1 MVPHEP
7 PNGTPGRWEAP
18 PSTMAAQLINNLSTK
33 KPSRQIEHDDLQSL
47 MIEVSIRE
55 NDPSDFTDP
64 DAMLEHKHK
73 LLYVI
78 AKVVLDKL
86 NKDDPFMNVQNVINQ
101 ASETLDVI
109 ISTVK
114 DVPNILNYISTQDHP
129 LKTRGSEP
137 FWIWLFPRILSCL
150 GRWNC
155 QKLTAKIQVFF
166 STSFEVVARSPKLWG
181 LSSNFFSYLKDS
193 ISTIL
198 NVLQNIS
205 LIARGEVTEF
215 VLPSDQFDLSAFY
228 FNIEEDL
235 NQSSLPCT
243 YRIHD
248 AAGGIQHAICVLS
261 ILVKV
266 SIQAASF
273 HDATTAFQ
281 DYLAWM
287 LDSFYSSYELQKVWI
302 SPGTLHQDYEVP
314 KISLF
319 CALHALLTSTQK
331 SVSESLVRKGYAYLA
346 LISADIIRDSSYVTD
361 RDVNLVFCQA
371 LLDLAKI
378 CRKYDSNCRTVRLCL
393 LPKLRTVLDD
403 KDACSIAGKDFQ
415 NASTA
420 LIWAC
425 QSTENTDIELV
436 LPHISFETDSL
447 NADLSLL
454 MLKDTKGRSN
464 KSAPAS
470 KRRKIHAEEGLLQEI
485 IAKLYSLL
493 GDQEVMDMDG
503 LCHLAEK
510 YFADLKDSDRC
521 KAIDYLSMIPCAA
534 YGSLAV
540 TRDKFENIITSQ
552 CFMCE
557 KRPPP
562 SITTLD
568 NDLCQK
574 TGNEAILILTTLVKS
589 PAFQSSRQSRVMA
602 MVAVKAF
609 ATHFR
614 DEGFFNLETSALGQ
628 WCLQSLQSSMR
639 ELRIAAGRTLPG
651 FLQGPGAP
659 QDLVLKNRTN
669 VLIILRDLCEKPNIH
684 WQESCVLAWGQLA
697 RVLIDGELSIVLTKL
712 VGYLGHSNPIV
723 SNAAYNEI
731 LKLASRNS
739 TVDRPVGRL
748 FSPFWGSVAIAAV
761 KNLLSRPQTTH
772 LMADL
777 LEITVPDFLIL
788 TQAYTLPWLV
798 LWRDGKTIKKIAQ
811 ARNEESWRICTQRPN
826 VAHIM
831 ALLLVQDVRDIEIH
845 TMSVLNSVS
854 SDFEM
859 RQLDFEYLLRI
870 DSPTIFLHLLKVA
883 GDVDDSKK
891 SGIQL
896 ALQFLV
902 KNLQS
907 PEQDRAGKNPMAAFL
922 EQHNLGLVT
931 HISEIVNDN
940 KDEKSSWEKKRN
952 VRAIEEMVTIGKTY
966 TRAARPQ
973 ICACLQ
979 SALAQ
984 KDLQASAFSA
994 WSAMLRYLDDA
1005 DVEWMLESTFVII
1018 IQHWE
1023 SFDDFTKKAAEEIL
1037 QYLLQKRAHLIRNK
1051 IVNLPSLSQFSQL
1064 VDIEHKL
1071 NSIRRPTDVSN
1082 GFQIFSRRIRHENAG
1097 VVAQALFEL
1106 KDLLQS
1112 QQSYLQASAVS
1123 EQPDVVVGKLVRSI
1137 MDACIKFNE
1146 SHHDIAKLSGDC
1158 IGLIGCLDPNRVEA
1172 VRNQREMVVIMNFN
1186 DTEETTDFVLFIL
1199 EEVIVKAFLSAT
1211 DTSLQ
1216 SFLSFVMQE
1225 LLLTV
1230 GFADVC
1236 APMLTAGERD
1246 SNNPLCKKWE
1256 SLPESVQATLTPF
1269 LTSMFAVLKMEVSI
1283 TTYPIFRPDNNQPDR
1298 MNKYNNWLKTFVLD
1312 LLQKPKNYNAELIFA
1327 PLGRAIRI
1335 KDLSVASFLLPYL
1348 ILHLVAEGTDQERD
1362 NIGAEL
1368 LGILEYEPTSTSHIK
1383 QEELK
1388 LCSEAVFRVLDYL
1401 SRWVQAKQVV
1411 ILRDTR
1417 AGGASTTAGALEQV
1431 RRVTKL
1437 IESIPAE
1444 IVSARAI
1451 QCKSYSRALFN
1462 WEQHIRNVRAKKDI
1476 SRETSD
1482 LERLQE
1488 IYTQIDEP
1496 DGIEGISA
1504 HLHVLDIDQI
1514 VLGHRKAGRWTA
1526 AQGWYEI
1533 KLAEN
1538 PEDVDVQLNLLTCL
1552 KESGQHDVLLNYVE
1566 GMHTATKTI
1575 GKLLPFATEASW
1587 ATGRWA
1593 ALEKYTSIAGRDLE
1607 EDFNVSIGKALLALH
1622 QNESKRFIS
1631 TIQELREQITC
1642 SLSRATTSSIGS
1654 CHDPMLKLH
1663 VLTELEMI
1671 TGLDRTE
1678 PMPREELLESLDRRL
1693 ETIGGYLNDKQYL
1706 LGIRRAAMQLSSLDF
1721 TKGDLASAWLTSARL
1736 ARKGNAIHQSFNAV
1750 LHASQL
1756 GDESAKIEHARLLW
1770 KEEQHRKAIQS
1781 LQGAI
1786 DSNAFISH
1794 NEISKAS
1801 ISFDDSHRKQ
1811 QQNLLEARAHLL
1823 LAKWLDRAGQTN
1835 SSALRAQYQLAAKTH
1850 NAWEKGHYYL
1860 GRHYNKLLESASNL
1874 PLERQD
1880 ENYLSGETA
1889 SLVISNYLR
1898 SLGHGTKYVY
1908 QTLPRILT
1916 LWLDLGTQLSQ
1927 KIDPKRHS
1935 QEFVSKM
1942 TQLRKKT
1949 LDDLHLRFKKYISK
1963 MPAYIFYTALP
1974 QIVSRI
1980 THPHKEVNQF
1990 VQLIILKV
1998 VSAHPQQSLWSLLAV
2013 STSTQQDRRN
2023 KGKEL
2028 LQKLTNASGRVDNSA
2043 IDIKAL
2049 IRNGQDL
2056 TSEILKICKA
2066 GDFPGQKTYKASLT
2080 KELQFKNKVLPS
2092 LLACPVEAALTAT
2105 LPTLTDRVTTH
2116 KAFSRDVITINAF
2129 EDDVLVLNSLAKP
2142 RRLKALASNGQHY
2155 GLLCKPKDDLR
2166 MDQRLME
2173 FNGMMNRAL
2182 KRDAESSRRQ
2192 LYVKTYAVTPLNEE
2206 CGIIEW
2212 IEGLQTFRKILLELY
2227 KPMGIHPDYREI
2239 DVFCQ
2244 EAMKGD
2250 KQLSFFTDKVLGGFK
2265 PVFYLWFIQ
2274 QFPEPSAWFAA
2285 RLRYTRSCA
2294 VMSMVGTI
2302 LGLGDRHTENILFEE
2317 GNGGTFHVDFNC
2329 LFDKGKTFTKPERV
2343 PFRLTHNMVDAM
2355 GLYGYEGPFRKS
2367 SELTLKLLRQHEET
2381 LMTILEAFIYDPT
2394 LDLMKKVDKKK
2405 REMANDGT
2413 QSAQT
2418 VLDVIQRKVK
2428 GLLPGESVP
2437 LSVEGHV
2444 DELIK
2449 QATDPRNLTAMYIG
2463 WCSFF

>member
-1 MVPHEP
+1 MAPHDP
-7 PNGTPGRWEAP
+7 PVGTPGVWEAP

-33 KPSRQIEHDDLQSL
+33 KPSRQVDYDDLQLL
-47 MIEVSIRE
+47 MTEVSNRE
-55 NDPSDFTDP
+55 NDPADFEDP

-78 AKVVLDKL
+78 SKVVLERL
-86 NKDDPFMNVQNVINQ
+86 NKDDPFMNVQNVVDQ
-101 ASETLDVI
+101 ACEALDVF

-114 DVPNILNYISTQDHP
+114 DVPNILNYVSTQDRP
-129 LKTRGSEP
+129 LKTCGREP
-137 FWIWLFPRILSCL
+137 FWIWLFPRVLSCL
-150 GRWNC
+150 GRRDC
-155 QKLTAKIQVFF
+155 KKLNEKIEVFL

-181 LSSNFFSYLKDS
+181 LGSVFFSYLKDS
-193 ISTIL
+193 VTSILTIL
-198 NVLQNIS
+198 QN
-205 LIARGEVTEF
+205 LRLVTHGKPIDF
-215 VLPSDQFDLSAFY
+215 VLPSDQFKVSAFS
-228 FNIEEDL
+228 FDTEEDL
-235 NQSSLPCT
+235 NESFLLCT
-243 YRIHD
+243 YRLRD
-248 AAGGIQHAICVLS
+248 APGAIQHAICILS

-273 HDATTAFQ
+273 QDATPAFQ

-287 LDSFYSSYELQKVWI
+287 LDSFHSTYELQEVWI
-302 SPGTLHQDYEVP
+302 SPGLFSEVHEVP
-314 KISLF
+314 TIALF
-319 CALHALLTSTQK
+319 CALHALLSSIQTSL
-331 SVSESLVRKGYAYLA
+331 SESLLRKGYAYLA
-346 LISADIIRDSSYVTD
+346 LIGADLIITPSNIIDK
-361 RDVNLVFCQA
+361 DVNLVFCQA
-371 LLDLAKI
+371 LLHLANI
-378 CRKYDSNCRTVRLCL
+378 CREHDSTCRTVRSFF
-393 LPKLRTVLDD
+393 LPKLRTVIDD
-403 KDACSIAGKDFQ
+403 EEASIIVGNDFQ
-415 NASTA
+415 NASAVLT
-420 LIWAC
+420 WAC
-425 QSTENTDIELV
+425 RSTENTDRELV
-436 LPHISFETDSL
+436 PPHIRFDTDSL
-447 NADLSLL
+447 NADLNLL
-454 MLKDTKGRSN
+454 TLKDTEARSTQL
-464 KSAPAS
+464 SPPS
-470 KRRKIHAEEGLLQEI
+470 KRRKIHSEEGLLYEI
-485 IAKLYSLL
+485 IAKLYSLF
-493 GDQEVMDMDG
+493 GDQEIMDMDG
-503 LCHLAEK
+503 LCSLAEQR
-510 YFADLKDSDRC
+510 FADLKDPDRC
-521 KAIDYLSMIPCAA
+521 KVIDHLSMIPCAA
-534 YGSLAV
+534 YGSLTV
-540 TRDKFENIITSQ
+540 TRDKLENIVSSQ
-552 CFMCE
+552 CFVCE
-557 KRPPP
+557 KLPPK
-562 SITTLD
+562 TTVLD
-568 NDLCQK
+568 DDLCQK
-574 TGNEAILILTTLVKS
+574 TGTKAILILTSLVNS
-589 PAFQSSRQSRVMA
+589 PAFHDSRRSRVLA

-609 ATHFR
+609 AIHFR
-614 DEGFFNLETSALGQ
+614 DEEFFNLETSAVGQ
-628 WCLQSLQSSMR
+628 WCLKSLQSSMR
-639 ELRIAAGRTLPG
+639 ELRIAAGRTLPE
-651 FLQGPGAP
+651 FLQGPKAP
-659 QDLVLKNRTN
+659 QDLVLKNKTN
-669 VLIILRDLCEKPNIH
+669 VLIILRDLCEKPTLH
-684 WQESCVLAWGQLA
+684 LQETCVLAWGQLA
-697 RVLIDGELSIVLTKL
+697 RVLIDDDLNIVLLKL
-712 VGYLGHSNPIV
+712 VEYLGHSNLIV

-731 LKLASRNS
+731 LKLANLNG
-739 TVDRPVGRL
+739 TVEKPVERL
-748 FSPFWGSVAIAAV
+748 FSPFWDSVAIAAV
-761 KNLLSRPQTTH
+761 KYLLVRPQTAQ

-777 LEITVPDFLIL
+777 LEINVPEFLIL

-811 ARNEESWRICTQRPN
+811 ARNEETWRVCTDKPN
-826 VAHIM
+826 VSHIM
-831 ALLLVQDVRDIEIH
+831 ALLLVQDVRDIESH
-845 TMSVLNSVS
+845 TMSVLNFVS
-854 SDFEM
+854 PDFKE
-859 RQLDFEYLLRI
+859 RGLDFEYFLKMDL
-870 DSPTIFLHLLKVA
+870 PGTFLHLLKVA
-883 GDVDDSKK
+883 GHADDSKK
-891 SGIQL
+891 SRIRL

-902 KNLQS
+902 ENVQS
-907 PEQDRAGKNPMAAFL
+907 PDQSRKRNNPMAAFL
-922 EQHNLGLVT
+922 EHHNLGLIIR
-931 HISEIVNDN
+931 ISEIINDIR
-940 KDEKSSWEKKRN
+940 DEQSTFEKKRN
-952 VRAIEEMVTIGKTY
+952 VKAIEEMVTIGKTY
-966 TRAARPQ
+966 MRAARPQ

-984 KDLQASAFSA
+984 KDLQTSAFSA
-994 WSAMLRYLDDA
+994 WSAMLRYLGDE
-1005 DVEWMLESTFVII
+1005 DVEWMLESTFATI
-1018 IQHWE
+1018 IQHWH
-1023 SFDDFTKKAAEEIL
+1023 SFDDSTKKAAEQIL
-1037 QYLLQKRAHLIRNK
+1037 QYLLEERARLIRNK
-1051 IVNLPSLSQFSQL
+1051 IVDLPSLSDFPQL
-1064 VDIEHKL
+1064 GDIERRL
-1071 NSIRRPTDVSN
+1071 NIIRRPTDVSN
-1082 GFQIFSRRIRHENAG
+1082 AFQIFSRRIRHENSG
-1097 VVAQALFEL
+1097 VVAQALSEL
-1106 KDLLQS
+1106 KSLLQS

-1137 MDACIKFNE
+1137 MDACVKFNE
-1146 SHHDIAKLSGDC
+1146 SHHDIAKLSGEC

-1172 VRNQREMVVIMNFN
+1172 VREQREMVVVMNFH
-1186 DTEETTDFVLFIL
+1186 DAGETTDFVLFTL
-1199 EEVIVKAFLSAT
+1199 EEVVVKAFLSAT
-1211 DTSLQ
+1211 DTTLQ
-1216 SFLSFVMQE
+1216 GFLSFVMQQ
-1225 LLLTV
+1225 LLSKG
-1230 GFADVC
+1230 GFSEVC
-1236 APMLTAGERD
+1236 APTLTGGKKD
-1246 SNNPLCKKWE
+1246 VNNPLYKKWE

-1269 LTSMFAVLKMEVSI
+1269 LTSMFSVLKMEVQT
-1283 TTYPIFRPDNNQPDR
+1283 TTYPIFQPDNTQPDR
-1298 MNKYNNWLKTFVLD
+1298 INKYNNWLRTFVLD
-1312 LLQKPKNYNAELIFA
+1312 LLQRPKNHNADLVFT
-1327 PLGRAIRI
+1327 PLCRAIRM

-1348 ILHLVAEGTDQERD
+1348 ILHIVAEGTDEERD
-1362 NIGAEL
+1362 TIGAEL
-1368 LGILEYEPTSTSHIK
+1368 LGILEYEPLSTSHIK

-1401 SRWVQAKQVV
+1401 SRWIQAKQIAIV
-1411 ILRDTR
+1411 RDAR
-1417 AGGASTTAGALEQV
+1417 AGGVTTDGIEQIG
-1431 RRVTKL
+1431 RVTRL

-1462 WEQHIRNVRAKKDI
+1462 WEQHIRHVRATKKKDA
-1476 SRETSD
+1476 SREIAD

-1533 KLAEN
+1533 KLADD
-1538 PEDVDVQLNLLTCL
+1538 PEDVDVQLNLLNCL

-1566 GMHTATKTI
+1566 GMQTATKTI
-1575 GKLLPFATEASW
+1575 GKLLPFAAEASW

-1593 ALEKYTSIAGRDLE
+1593 ALEKYTSIAGRNLE

-1622 QNESKRFIS
+1622 QKESTRFVS

-1654 CHDPMLKLH
+1654 CHDTMLKLH

-1671 TGLDRTE
+1671 AGFDRAE
-1678 PMPREELLESLDRRL
+1678 PTPREELLESLDRRL

-1706 LGIRRAAMQLSSLDF
+1706 LGIRRAAMQLSSLEF

-1794 NEISKAS
+1794 NEINKAS
-1801 ISFDDSHRKQ
+1801 MASADDTHRKQ
-1811 QQNLLEARAHLL
+1811 HQNLLEARAHLL

-1880 ENYLSGETA
+1880 DNYLSGETA

-1927 KIDPKRHS
+1927 KIDSKRHS

-1942 TQLRKKT
+1942 TQLRTKT
-1949 LDDLHLRFKKYISK
+1949 LSDLHVRFKKYISK

-1990 VQLIILKV
+1990 LQLIMLKV

-2013 STSTQQDRRN
+2013 STSKQLDRRN
-2023 KGKEL
+2023 KGTEL
-2028 LQKLTNASGRVDNSA
+2028 LSKLEKVSGRTDNST

-2049 IRNGQDL
+2049 IKSGQAL
-2056 TSEILKICKA
+2056 TNEILRICEV
-2066 GDFPGQKTYKASLT
+2066 GDFQGSKVSKPSLT
-2080 KELQFKNKVLPS
+2080 KDLQFNHKVVPC

-2105 LPTLTDRVTTH
+2105 LPTLTDKVTTH
-2116 KAFSRDVITINAF
+2116 KAFSRDVITIHSF
-2129 EDDVLVLNSLAKP
+2129 EDDVLVLNSLARP
-2142 RRLKALASNGQHY
+2142 RRLNALASNGQHY

-2212 IEGLQTFRKILLELY
+2212 IEGLQTLRQILLSLYLPTGKRINYPELDAY
-2227 KPMGIHPDYREI
+2227 CE
-2239 DVFCQ
+2239 

-2250 KQLSFFTDKVLGGFK
+2250 KQLPFFTEKVLGEFP
-2265 PVFYLWFIQ
+2265 PVFHKWFVK

-2329 LFDKGKTFTKPERV
+2329 LFEKGKTFTKPEQV

-2355 GLYGYEGPFRKS
+2355 GMYGYEGPFRKS
-2367 SELTLKLLRQHEET
+2367 SELTIKLLRQHEET

-2405 REMANDGT
+2405 RETAHDGML
-2413 QSAQT
+2413 SAHK
-2418 VLDVIQRKVK
+2418 VLDLIRRKVK

-2437 LSVEGHV
+2437 LSVEGYV